1 MNLDTSSSAL
11 SFSPMNLVSASLGN
25 ISSIVSRNTE
35 VVDESYYETRT
46 KEVFVE
52 GTRKWYKPWTWFDDG
67 DHYETRSY
75 KEKIEKYSDYVDMNG
90 FAEDYLLPL
99 QRYINETQKNV
110 NNHVQQQTIVLKE
123 HLKSELKN
131 IDKILD
137 EKLNALK
144 NTEANVATKAEE
156 IKKKEDDLKWLQAIL
171 MRVQAI
177 VEF

>member
-1 MNLDTSSSAL
+1 M
-11 SFSPMNLVSASLGN
+11 
-25 ISSIVSRNTE
+25 E
-35 VVDESYYETRT
+35 
-46 KEVFVE
+46 
-52 GTRKWYKPWTWFDDG
+52 
-67 DHYETRSY
+67 
-75 KEKIEKYSDYVDMNG
+75 
-90 FAEDYLLPL
+90 
-99 QRYINETQKNV
+99 
-110 NNHVQQQTIVLKE
+110 QQTIVLKE

>member
-1 MNLDTSSSAL
+1 
-11 SFSPMNLVSASLGN
+11 
-25 ISSIVSRNTE
+25 
-35 VVDESYYETRT
+35 
-46 KEVFVE
+46 
-52 GTRKWYKPWTWFDDG
+52 
-67 DHYETRSY
+67 
-75 KEKIEKYSDYVDMNG
+75 MNG

-144 NTEANVATKAEE
+144 NTEANVATKVEE